1 MIVENNI
8 KSRRCRTVVKGLLV
22 VILLLVA
29 IGLAIY
35 WWDEFVENVIYRFE
49 FVNLGENSF

>member
-8 KSRRCRTVVKGLLV
+8 KSRRCRAVVKGLLV

-35 WWDEFVENVIYRFE
+35 WWAEFVENVIYRFE